1 MRVGT
6 RRGGACTCLYEELCT
21 DNDARLEPVDDRIRP
36 VQGVASTEVFP
47 ILEMEELTF
56 SRGTG

>member
-1 MRVGT
+1 MVR
-6 RRGGACTCLYEELCT
+6 RRGCPGRYDVPAEVLCT

-36 VQGVASTEVFP
+36 VQGVASAEVFP

>member
-1 MRVGT
+1 VP
-6 RRGGACTCLYEELCT
+6 AEVLCT

-47 ILEMEELTF
+47 TLEMEELTF